1 MHFFERGAFFIFPTH
16 MLVQKRRQAYVIR
29 GKQQPSAK
37 THSISMENR
46 TKLNVTGVEDVESF
60 DENAIIM
67 NTSQGDLIVRGT
79 GLHIGRISLD
89 VGQLS
94 VEGSISE
101 LSYEDK
107 APSGGFWQK
116 LFG

>member
-1 MHFFERGAFFIFPTH
+1 MERMKDMSSTAMSAPHT
-16 MLVQKRRQAYVIR
+16 LVIEDRKRLSVS
-29 GKQQPSAK
+29 G
-37 THSISMENR
+37 
-46 TKLNVTGVEDVESF
+46 VTDVESF

>member
-1 MHFFERGAFFIFPTH
+1 MKEVHFSYFRLIC
-16 MLVQKRRQAYVIR
+16 LYKKRRQAYVIR

>member
-1 MHFFERGAFFIFPTH
+1 M
-16 MLVQKRRQAYVIR
+16 AYEE
-29 GKQQPSAK
+29 KQQQTAK
-37 THSISMENR
+37 THGISLEDR
-46 TKLNVTGVEDVESF
+46 TRLNVTGVEDVESF
-60 DENAIIM
+60 DENVIVM
-67 NTSQGDLIVRGT
+67 NTACGDLIVRGS

-89 VGQLS
+89 IGQLS
-94 VEGSISE
+94 VEGNISE

>member
-1 MHFFERGAFFIFPTH
+1 M
-16 MLVQKRRQAYVIR
+16 AYEE
-29 GKQQPSAK
+29 KQQQTAK
-37 THSISMENR
+37 THGISLEDR
-46 TKLNVTGVEDVESF
+46 TRLNVTGVEDVESF
-60 DENAIIM
+60 DENVIVM
-67 NTSQGDLIVRGT
+67 NTACGDLIVRGS

-89 VGQLS
+89 IGQLS

>member
-1 MHFFERGAFFIFPTH
+1 M
-16 MLVQKRRQAYVIR
+16 AYEE
-29 GKQQPSAK
+29 KQQTAK
-37 THSISMENR
+37 AHSINMEDR

-60 DENAIIM
+60 DENVIVM
-67 NTSQGDLIVRGT
+67 NTSRGDLIVRGS
-79 GLHIGRISLD
+79 GLHIGKISLD

-94 VEGSISE
+94 VDGSISE

>member
-1 MHFFERGAFFIFPTH
+1 M
-16 MLVQKRRQAYVIR
+16 
-29 GKQQPSAK
+29 
-37 THSISMENR
+37 
-46 TKLNVTGVEDVESF
+46 TK
-60 DENAIIM
+60 NAIIM

>member
-1 MHFFERGAFFIFPTH
+1 
-16 MLVQKRRQAYVIR
+16 MLVQKRGTFTWHMRRNSSRRQ
-29 GKQQPSAK
+29 K
-37 THSISMENR
+37 THGISLEDR
-46 TKLNVTGVEDVESF
+46 TRLNVTGVEDVESF
-60 DENAIIM
+60 DENVIVM
-67 NTSQGDLIVRGT
+67 NTACGDLIVRGS

-89 VGQLS
+89 IGQLS

>member
-1 MHFFERGAFFIFPTH
+1 MEE
-16 MLVQKRRQAYVIR
+16 KNRRPDV
-29 GKQQPSAK
+29 P
-37 THSISMENR
+37 HSVVLEGRSR
-46 TKLNVTGVEDVESF
+46 LSLTGVEDVESF
-60 DENAIIM
+60 DENMIVM
-67 NTSQGDLIVRGT
+67 NTSRGDLIVRGS
-79 GLHIGRISLD
+79 GLHIGKISLD
-89 VGQLS
+89 IGQLS

>member
-1 MHFFERGAFFIFPTH
+1 MSYEE
-16 MLVQKRRQAYVIR
+16 
-29 GKQQPSAK
+29 KQQPSPAK